1 MNFKRSSTAL
11 FLDPSSPAI
20 VEYEKGEKFNIIL
33 SPSLYWVK
41 KIVLPV
47 KSAREAKKLLES
59 IFEDSLPK
67 GHYSYTAYKSGDEFL
82 VFAYE
87 DKKILTLLNAKGINT
102 VDVYSI
108 HFAQNEFS
116 SLEGATKINATQSMY
131 LKDEVLVL
139 APSSWIS
146 ESKELDL
153 TSVELSKR
161 TIKLQQFGHIVDNK
175 SLYKIGAILV
185 ILALVLIVEIFVASS
200 KKDAIVELQDEVFSK
215 YKLQSTMFQN
225 RSTKSKYKNIHK
237 AQTKLRE
244 YLSYFLTMKLKS
256 TQKITLIEY
265 KNKTLYVT
273 LKGASKGHERTIT
286 SQLDSKGVKYKVS
299 YNDASIKVEMKI

>member
-1 MNFKRSSTAL
+1 MNFKHSSTAL
-11 FLDPSSPAI
+11 FLDPSSTAT
-20 VEYEKGEKFNIIL
+20 VEYEKGEKLNIIL

-47 KSAREAKKLLES
+47 KSVREAKKLLES
-59 IFEDSLPK
+59 IFEDSLPE

-87 DKKILTLLNAKGINT
+87 DKKILSLLNAKNINM
-102 VDVYSI
+102 VDVRSI
-108 HFAQNEFS
+108 HFAQNEFN
-116 SLEGATKINATQSMY
+116 SLEGAVKINATQSMY

-139 APSSWIS
+139 APSAWIS
-146 ESKELDL
+146 ESRELDL
-153 TSVELSKR
+153 GSMELSKH

-175 SLYKIGAILV
+175 SLYRVGAILV
-185 ILALVLIVEIFVASS
+185 ILALILMVEIFVASS
-200 KKDAIVELQDEVFSK
+200 KKDAVVALQDEVFSK

-237 AQTKLRE
+237 TQTKLRQ
-244 YLSYFLTMKLKS
+244 YISYFLTMKLKKM
-256 TQKITLIEY
+256 QKITLIEY
-265 KNKTLYVT
+265 KNKILYVT
-273 LKGASKGHERTIT
+273 LSGASKGHERSIT

-299 YNDASIKVEMKI
+299 YGDASMKVEMKI

>member
-1 MNFKRSSTAL
+1 MNFNRSSIAL
-11 FLDPSSPAI
+11 FLDPSSTAI
-20 VEYEKGEKFNIIL
+20 MEYEKGEKFNVIL

-41 KIVLPV
+41 KIALPV
-47 KSAREAKKLLES
+47 KSVREVKKLLES
-59 IFEDSLPK
+59 IFEDSLPE

-87 DKKILTLLNAKGINT
+87 DKKILALLNAKGINT
-102 VDVYSI
+102 VDISSI
-108 HFAQNEFS
+108 YFAQNEFS
-116 SLEGATKINATQSMY
+116 SLEGALKINATQSMY

-146 ESKELDL
+146 ESRELDL
-153 TSVELSKR
+153 SSVALSKR

-175 SLYKIGAILV
+175 SLYRVGAILV
-185 ILALVLIVEIFVASS
+185 TLAIILMVEIFVASS

-237 AQTKLRE
+237 TQTKLRQ
-244 YLSYFLTMKLKS
+244 YISYFLTMKLKKM
-256 TQKITLIEY
+256 QKIILIEY
-265 KNKTLYVT
+265 KNRILYVT
-273 LKGASKGHERTIT
+273 LRGAEKGQERSIT

-299 YNDASIKVEMKI
+299 YSGENMKVEMKI

>member
-1 MNFKRSSTAL
+1 MNFKSTSTTI
-11 FLDPSSPAI
+11 FLDPSSETE
-20 VEYEKGEKFNIIL
+20 VKYEKGEKFSVIL

-41 KIVLPV
+41 KIALPV
-47 KSAREAKKLLES
+47 KSVREAKKLLAS
-59 IFEDSLPK
+59 IFEDSLPE

-87 DKKILTLLNAKGINT
+87 DKKILALLNAKGIST
-102 VDVYSI
+102 VDIKSI

-116 SLEGATKINATQSMY
+116 SLEGALNINATQSMY
-131 LKDEVLVL
+131 LKDKVLVL

-146 ESKELDL
+146 ESEDL
-153 TSVELSKR
+153 NLESIELSKR

-175 SLYKIGAILV
+175 SLYRVGAILI
-185 ILALVLIVEIFVASS
+185 ILAIILMVEIFVASS

-225 RSTKSKYKNIHK
+225 RSTKSKYKTIHK
-237 AQTKLRE
+237 TQTKLRE
-244 YLSYFLTMKLKS
+244 YISYFLTIKLKKM
-256 TQKITLIEY
+256 QKITLVEY
-265 KNKTLYVT
+265 KNRVLYITLSGT
-273 LKGASKGHERTIT
+273 SKGHERSIT

-299 YNDASIKVEMKI
+299 YSAESMKVEMKI

>member
-1 MNFKRSSTAL
+1 MNFKRTSTTI
-11 FLDPSSPAI
+11 FLDPSSEAK
-20 VEYEKGEKFNIIL
+20 VEYAKGEKLNVIL

-41 KIVLPV
+41 KIALPV
-47 KSAREAKKLLES
+47 KSVREAKKLLAS
-59 IFEDSLPK
+59 IFEDSLPE

-87 DKKILTLLNAKGINT
+87 DKKILSLLNAKGIST
-102 VDVYSI
+102 VDIRSI

-116 SLEGATKINATQSMY
+116 TLEGAIKINATQSMY

-146 ESKELDL
+146 ESKDLDL
-153 TSVELSKR
+153 VTLELSKR

-185 ILALVLIVEIFVASS
+185 ILALVLMVEIFVASS
-200 KKDAIVELQDEVFSK
+200 KKDAIVMLKDEVFSK

-237 AQTKLRE
+237 TQTKLRQ
-244 YLSYFLTMKLKS
+244 YISYFLTMKLKK

-265 KNKTLYVT
+265 KSKVLYVT
-273 LKGASKGHERTIT
+273 IDGTSKGHERSIT
-286 SQLDSKGVKYKVS
+286 SQLDAKGVKYKVS
-299 YNDASIKVEMKI
+299 YSGESMKVEMKI